1 MTVKKTTTELMNGQP
16 NFWSI
21 LVFYEDQETEK
32 DEITSVKIS
41 ITDENELTDEE
52 KRIFAT
58 LKQ

>member
-1 MTVKKTTTELMNGQP
+1 MNGQP